1 MKQYI
6 TQFFNKPADEIT
18 LADIETFFST
28 RQEENS
34 TLEFKSGQ
42 VEISDVFKEISA
54 FLNTEGGL
62 LIIGSPEESKE
73 IVGKRNVRFCIGKLT
88 YSKFISKDW
97 LHQKIFSNITPSPT
111 NIFIKEIST
120 PNGNIFI
127 IDIPQSL
134 QPPHQSNSD
143 GRYYIRID
151 NEAKPA
157 PHGLIQ
163 ALFNKRKVP
172 KLSADIIL
180 DQTHFDTDS
189 LFVALKNNSAIPAEK
204 VGFIIDVYN
213 AEVPDNFQGFRHIT
227 KDELGIKFSY
237 SGNTDQVLVS
247 VMSLGIEFA
256 VHHNEKKYIV
266 MVSYWCKDTDF
277 DATIFTINPEEKS
290 IESVGWLDEGVKIS
304 DLIKDLQK

>member
-1 MKQYI
+1 MGQYI
-6 TQFFNKPADEIT
+6 NQFFGKHPDEIT
-18 LADIETFFST
+18 LSDVELFFNT
-28 RQEENS
+28 RQEES
-34 TLEFKSGQ
+34 ATLEFKSGQ
-42 VEISDVFKEISA
+42 VEISDIFKEISA

-62 LIIGSPEESKE
+62 LIIGSPEETKE
-73 IVGKRNVRFCIGKLT
+73 TIGKRTSRYCIGNLT

-97 LHQKIFSNITPSPT
+97 LNQKIFSNITPSPT
-111 NIFIKEIST
+111 NIYIKEIHTSY
-120 PNGNIFI
+120 GNVFI
-127 IDIPQSL
+127 LDIPQSL

-151 NEAKPA
+151 NEAKPS

-172 KLSADIIL
+172 KLSAEIIREQTDIN
-180 DQTHFDTDS
+180 TDS

-213 AEVPDNFQGFRHIT
+213 AEVSANFHGFRHIQ
-227 KDELGIKFSY
+227 KDELGVKFSY

-256 VHHNEKKYIV
+256 VHHFEKKYVV

-277 DATIFTINPEEKS
+277 DATIFTINPEKNS
-290 IESVGWLDEGVKIS
+290 IEFCNWLDQGMRIS
-304 DLIKDLQK
+304 DILNDLKK